1 MNKKIRFVLLIMTIV
16 YMLFI
21 PLDVLLV
28 IMIAFPLTDL

>member
-1 MNKKIRFVLLIMTIV
+1 MNKKFALFINYDNCI
-16 YMLFI
+16 YAFI